1 MRTPEFYKG
10 KEQTYV
16 KHFFLE
22 KYLETVAL
30 HIGFSYPR
38 FVYVDGFS
46 GPWRAEGEDIADT
59 SFWIALNRLN
69 YVRKVLA
76 AKGKE
81 PHIKA
86 VFVERLPSTFT
97 SLQRAIQEC
106 RGDIDVV
113 SFPGTF
119 EDNIPKIL
127 GSVKH
132 SFSFF
137 FIDPTGWTGFGM
149 EAIKPI
155 LQHTPGEVMINFMYD
170 YINRFLNSRDPKI
183 EAQLDALFGTK
194 TWRSL
199 RETQDR
205 EYAIVDFYREQI
217 RAAGNFQ
224 FVTSTRILKPTHD
237 RAYYHLIY
245 ATRNPKGITEFR
257 TVEKKTVAEQ
267 EQVRWTA
274 KRQVREDRSGQ
285 SELDLEPIKSL
296 ETELNSERSRQMQR
310 AQDRILNLLQL
321 GPDEYDNICPRIL
334 ELPLVWESDLKSI
347 LLRMRDDKQIH
358 IDGMGLR
365 GRVPKAGCRL
375 RLI

>member
-1 MRTPEFYKG
+1 
-10 KEQTYV
+10 
-16 KHFFLE
+16 
-22 KYLETVAL
+22 
-30 HIGFSYPR
+30 
-38 FVYVDGFS
+38 
-46 GPWRAEGEDIADT
+46 
-59 SFWIALNRLN
+59 
-69 YVRKVLA
+69 
-76 AKGKE
+76 
-81 PHIKA
+81 
-86 VFVERLPSTFT
+86 
-97 SLQRAIQEC
+97 
-106 RGDIDVV
+106 
-113 SFPGTF
+113 
-119 EDNIPKIL
+119 
-127 GSVKH
+127 
-132 SFSFF
+132 
-137 FIDPTGWTGFGM
+137 
-149 EAIKPI
+149 
-155 LQHTPGEVMINFMYD
+155 MINFMYD

-205 EYAIVDFYREQI
+205 EYAIVDFSREQI

-257 TVEKKTVAEQ
+257 AVEKKTVAEQ

-347 LLRMRDDKQIH
+347 LLRLRDGKQIH

-365 GRVPKAGCRL
+365 ERVPKAGCRL
-375 RLI
+375 RLT

>member
-10 KEQTYV
+10 KEQTYL

-30 HIGFSYPR
+30 HIGFSFPK

-46 GPWRAEGEDIADT
+46 GPWRAAGEDIADT
-59 SFWIALNRLN
+59 SFWIALKRLN
-69 YVRKVLA
+69 YVREVLA
-76 AKGKE
+76 AKKKS
-81 PHIKA
+81 PNIKA

-97 SLQRAIQEC
+97 SLQSAIQEC
-106 RGDIDVV
+106 KGHIDVV

-127 GSVKH
+127 DSVKQA
-132 SFSFF
+132 FSFF

-155 LQHTPGEVMINFMYD
+155 LRHTPGEVMINFMYD

-194 TWRSL
+194 SWRAL
-199 RETQDR
+199 RDTEDR

-217 RAAGNFQ
+217 RAAGGFQ

-257 TVEKKTVAEQ
+257 AVEKKAVAEQ
-267 EQVRWTA
+267 EQIRWTA

-285 SELDLEPIKSL
+285 AELDLKPIESL
-296 ETELNSERSRQMQR
+296 ESDLNRERSKLMKR
-310 AQDRILNLLQL
+310 AEDRILNLLRL
-321 GPDEYDNICPRIL
+321 GPHGYDNICPRIL
-334 ELPLVWESDLKSI
+334 ELPLVWESDFKSI
-347 LLRMRDDKQIH
+347 LLSMRDNKKIH
-358 IDGMGLR
+358 IDGMGPL
-365 GRVPKAGCRL
+365 GRVPKTGCRL
-375 RLI
+375 RLT